1 MVMAVRAWASAA
13 ASASASAAAAR
24 SIDGDVVLAKCNVV
38 VI

>member
-13 ASASASAAAAR
+13 ASASAAAAR